1 MEGANKM
8 KAAEMNTSDVN
19 RTTNLNLERRSAI
32 ASRAARSIRRAI
44 AIVLASAGLLFLMLA
59 AGVMGSSRNAPA
71 PITAVDARSRPFVTA
86 YGNVIQQVE
95 YGLTP
100 ESVAA
105 TSDGGYFAL
114 ALTDSPSGYGVNWVV
129 KLSASGRPQW
139 QREIGCAT
147 GAPGDYALG
156 VSAQQTSDGGY
167 ILGGGVLGCGSY
179 PQRAMVEKLDAQGR
193 VVWAFAYPAGTGDG
207 VIWKIRQTADGGYIA
222 VGSAASSGQLAGA
235 LILKLDGA
243 GTVQW
248 QRKLGPIGST
258 TAYFNAVQQTS
269 DGGYVAIG
277 EYSVL
282 GGSYPYPVSVL
293 VASFDP
299 SGNVRWQKGF
309 NNVDDRGAASGYEHA
324 LAGIQTSDGGYIVVG
339 NWSNTPPSPFPQE
352 DSGGALLLKL
362 NSSGNIEWQKAYNGG
377 IYCYFNGFN
386 TTCTLITALVY
397 SVHQTTDGGYVLAG
411 LGNLEL
417 LDSVP
422 QVPWMAKVD
431 SAGNLLWQYF
441 YYDVYSTGR
450 PISQYFASS
459 TPTNDGG
466 FMALGFTEKND
477 ITFLG
482 ELYAVKT
489 DSSGF
494 VGICD
499 QQHDATPLHSVDPAM
514 TILSSSLPVLTTVTP
529 GSNVSIRAQT
539 TSVLKDDKCPAN

>member
-1 MEGANKM
+1 MSK
-8 KAAEMNTSDVN
+8 
-19 RTTNLNLERRSAI
+19 TTNFNQKRRSAI
-32 ASRAARSIRRAI
+32 ATRAARGIRRAL
-44 AIVLASAGLLFLMLA
+44 AIMLASAGLLFLMLA
-59 AGVMGSSRNAPA
+59 AGVMGSSRSA
-71 PITAVDARSRPFVTA
+71 PITGADARSGTFVTA
-86 YGNVIQQVE
+86 YGNTIQQVE

-114 ALTDSPSGYGVNWVV
+114 ALTDSPRGYGVNWVV
-129 KLSASGRPQW
+129 KLFASGRPLW
-139 QREIGCAT
+139 QREVGCAF

-167 ILGGGVLGCGSY
+167 ILGGGVVGCGSY
-179 PQRAMVEKLDAQGR
+179 PQRALVEKLDAQGR
-193 VVWAFAYPAGTGDG
+193 VVWAFAYPAGTGG
-207 VIWKIRQTADGGYIA
+207 SVIWKIRQTADGGYIA
-222 VGSAASSGQLAGA
+222 VGSATDYADGHHGA
-235 LILKLDGA
+235 LIFKLDSA

-248 QRKLGPIGST
+248 QRELDPTGSAS
-258 TAYFNAVQQTS
+258 AYFNAVQQTS

-277 EYSVL
+277 EYYIVEEI
-282 GGSYPYPVSVL
+282 YPYPVSVL

-309 NNVDDRGAASGYEHA
+309 NNVDDLGSASGYEHA
-324 LAGIQTSDGGYIVVG
+324 LAGIQTSDGGYLAAGI
-339 NWSNTPPSPFPQE
+339 WSNAIPGPFPQE
-352 DSGGALLLKL
+352 DTGGAMLLKL
-362 NSSGNIEWQKAYNGG
+362 DSSGNIEWQKAYNGG
-377 IYCYFNGFN
+377 IYCYFNGYN

-397 SVHQTTDGGYVLAG
+397 SVHQTADRGYVLAG
-411 LGNLEL
+411 LGNLKL

-477 ITFLG
+477 ITGIG

-489 DSSGF
+489 DSSGL
-494 VGICD
+494 VGICE
-499 QQHDATPLHSVDPAM
+499 QQHDATPLHSIDPGM
-514 TILSSSLPVLTTVTP
+514 TILSPSLPVLTTVTP
-529 GSNVSIRAQT
+529 GSNVSIRART

>member
-1 MEGANKM
+1 M

-19 RTTNLNLERRSAI
+19 RTTNFNHERRPAI
-32 ASRAARSIRRAI
+32 PIRTARGIRRAI

-59 AGVMGSSRNAPA
+59 AGVMGSSRSV
-71 PITAVDARSRPFVTA
+71 PITGADAGSSLFVKA
-86 YGNVIQQVE
+86 YGNIVQQVE

-105 TSDGGYFAL
+105 TSDTGYFAL

-147 GAPGDYALG
+147 CAPGDYALG

-167 ILGGGVLGCGSY
+167 ILGGGVVGCGSY
-179 PQRAMVEKLDAQGR
+179 PQRALVEKLDAQGR

-282 GGSYPYPVSVL
+282 GGSYPYPNSVL
-293 VASFDP
+293 VAAFDP
-299 SGNVRWQKGF
+299 NGNVRWQRGF
-309 NNVDDRGAASGYEHA
+309 NNVDNRGSPNGYEHA

-339 NWSNTPPSPFPQE
+339 NWSNTPPSPFPVE
-352 DSGGALLLKL
+352 DSGGAMLLKL
-362 NSSGNIEWQKAYNGG
+362 DSSGNIEWQKAYNGG
-377 IYCYFNGFN
+377 IYCYFNGYN
-386 TTCTLITALVY
+386 TTCTLIAALVY
-397 SVHQTTDGGYVLAG
+397 SVHQTADGGYVLAG

-422 QVPWMAKVD
+422 QVPWLAKVD
-431 SAGNLLWQYF
+431 FAGNLLWQYF
-441 YYDVYSTGR
+441 YYDLYSTGR

-459 TPTNDGG
+459 TPTNDRG
-466 FMALGFTEKND
+466 FMVLGFTEKND
-477 ITFLG
+477 VTFLG

-489 DSSGF
+489 DSSGLA
-494 VGICD
+494 GICD

-514 TILSSSLPVLTTVTP
+514 TILSSSLPVTTTVTP
-529 GSNVSIRAQT
+529 GSNVSIRART
-539 TSVLKDDKCPAN
+539 TSVLKIDKCPAD

>member
-1 MEGANKM
+1 MSM
-8 KAAEMNTSDVN
+8 
-19 RTTNLNLERRSAI
+19 TTNFNLERRSAN
-32 ASRAARSIRRAI
+32 ATRAARGIKRAI
-44 AIVLASAGLLFLMLA
+44 AIMLASTGLLFLMLA
-59 AGVMGSSRNAPA
+59 SGVRGSTRSAPSPPAQPTSRN
-71 PITAVDARSRPFVTA
+71 FVTA
-86 YGNVIQQVE
+86 YGNATRQVE
-95 YGLTP
+95 YGLPP

-114 ALTDSPSGYGVNWVV
+114 ALTDSPDPFLKNWLL
-129 KLSASGRPQW
+129 KLAASGRPQW
-139 QREIGCAT
+139 QKELGCAS

-167 ILGGGVLGCGSY
+167 ILGGGILGCGGSY
-179 PQRAMVEKLDAQGR
+179 IQRALVEKLDAQGQ
-193 VVWAFAYPAGTGDG
+193 VFWALAYPAGTGDST
-207 VIWKIRQTADGGYIA
+207 ITKIRQTADGGYIA
-222 VGSAASSGQLAGA
+222 VGRARGSYDVSGA
-235 LILKLDGA
+235 LILKLDAA

-258 TAYFNAVQQTS
+258 TAYFNAVHQTS

-282 GGSYPYPVSVL
+282 GGSYPYPVGVL

-309 NNVDDRGAASGYEHA
+309 NNVDDRGSASGYQHA
-324 LAGIQTSDGGYIVVG
+324 MAGIQTSDGGYLVG
-339 NWSNTPPSPFPQE
+339 GIWSIAPPGPFPQE
-352 DSGGALLLKL
+352 DTGGAMFLKL

-377 IYCYFNGFN
+377 VYCYFNGYN
-386 TTCTLITALVY
+386 TTCTLIIAVPY
-397 SVHQTTDGGYVLAG
+397 SVHQTADGGYVLAG
-411 LGNLEL
+411 LGQLEL

-459 TPTNDGG
+459 TPTSDSG

-477 ITFLG
+477 ITFIG
-482 ELYAVKT
+482 QLYAVKT
-489 DSSGF
+489 DSSGL
-494 VGICD
+494 VGVCD
-499 QQHDATPLHSVDPAM
+499 QQHDATPFHAVDPAM
-514 TILSSSLPVLTTVTP
+514 TILSPSLPVLTTVTP
-529 GSNVSIRAQT
+529 RSNVRIRARN
-539 TSVLKDDKCPAN
+539 TSVIKEDKCPAN